1 MKKPNPEFLTTL
13 SKAPVNDPIIAG
25 TASTAS
31 TASIVN
37 KDARTKLTIR
47 LDNNLHGRIRAAFLA
62 DLTAGSGI
70 TSLSAWATHH
80 LEQAVL
86 ETEQRLNDGEQFTA
100 VKAGVVPNFRIV

>member
-25 TASTAS
+25 TAS